1 MPVSI
6 EAKKKSCVEALANT
20 EFARYTI
27 FRLKE
32 IARDHPPG
40 RPAGHCFGCSQER
53 TIINSLMHDK
63 EVYGMRRSSFAGI
76 FLAGLLA
83 ISLAGAEFD
92 PVLEKRAELWNI
104 SGESLVNAY
113 PGIFQWVD
121 VKKSS
126 LRFNRVTRGTELS
139 LFGHQIEELV
149 CEFNDG
155 KLSGMDIS
163 FYNRGDAG
171 AWDIKRFNTVLNDIN
186 TKVGQYLGSESRP
199 SRQSS
204 LMDEGRVFAYTWR
217 MPDCDLMLRWSIT
230 NRKEPEYIF
239 VELYPPG
246 GAPKHLRSGMKV
258 QVPVADLKQ
267 NIQMDSNGAFFLD
280 IPMVDQGAKGYCV
293 AATVARV
300 LKYYGADVD
309 QHLIAQ
315 LAKSDAD
322 RGTNINQTIESLEKT
337 QSRLGIRVRSYYTY
351 EINTWKDIMKMIK
364 DYNRVAKR
372 NDVEEVDEDDFILK
386 INGRRYL
393 NFRDLM
399 NSFDFDTFCKFRSQD
414 RRGKENFFEQV
425 RESIDEGLPLCWSTF
440 ILPGQDEANSEFGLH
455 MRIING
461 YNPTTREIVY
471 SDSWG
476 AGHEKKTMSNDA
488 AWGITIN
495 LFGLVPRNRRTVR

>member
-1 MPVSI
+1 MRSLHVAGNAEIHGEVTISGNKN
-6 EAKKKSCVEALANT
+6 AALPMIAALLLTDEEVVLRNVPDILDVR
-20 EFARYTI
+20 AM
-27 FRLKE
+27 LE
-32 IARDHPPG
+32 IAGELGAEYRFEHNTLVFRCADIATTTVD
-40 RPAGHCFGCSQER
+40 RELCSRNRTSILFG
-53 TIINSLMHDK
+53 
-63 EVYGMRRSSFAGI
+63 AP
-76 FLAGLLA
+76 LLA
-83 ISLAGAEFD
+83 RCG
-92 PVLEKRAELWNI
+92 RA
-104 SGESLVNAY
+104 
-113 PGIFQWVD
+113 
-121 VKKSS
+121 
-126 LRFNRVTRGTELS
+126 
-139 LFGHQIEELV
+139 
-149 CEFNDG
+149 
-155 KLSGMDIS
+155 
-163 FYNRGDAG
+163 
-171 AWDIKRFNTVLNDIN
+171 
-186 TKVGQYLGSESRP
+186 
-199 SRQSS
+199 
-204 LMDEGRVFAYTWR
+204 
-217 MPDCDLMLRWSIT
+217 
-230 NRKEPEYIF
+230 
-239 VELYPPG
+239 ELYPPG
-246 GAPKHLRSGMKV
+246 DAPKHLRTGMKV

-267 NIQMDSNGAFFLD
+267 NIQMDSSGAFYLD

-414 RRGKENFFEQV
+414 RRDKENFFEQV
-425 RESIDEGLPLCWSTF
+425 RESIDEGLPLCWATF